1 MEATAGACD
10 TSTAV
15 RFRFPDPHRS
25 LAAVRLDCRPLGS
38 PPLAYDG
45 STGAWELR
53 VPWPAADRIEY
64 KFELTRRDGG
74 TEWVLDP
81 QEPRRAPGG
90 YGDVSVR
97 WADTYREPAWLDGPT
112 VAGRWSE
119 LRLPVLGDQITASVW
134 SPAGAR
140 ERIVVAHD
148 GPDYHRFGELG
159 RFLAASIAAGRV
171 APCHLVLLPATDR
184 LEWYSASP
192 AYAKS
197 LALEILPRVA
207 SFLGADRPVVVGAG
221 ASLGALAMLHAQR
234 RHPAGFAA
242 LFLQSG
248 SFFQPRL
255 DSQES
260 RFARWLRIV
269 RFVGRVRRAADG
281 PAVPTALTCGL
292 VEENLA
298 NNRAMA
304 DYLHR
309 QGYAVTLAENRDAHT
324 WTGWRD
330 ALEPHLTSLL
340 QRVF

>member
-1 MEATAGACD
+1 
-10 TSTAV
+10 V
-15 RFRFPDPHRS
+15 
-25 LAAVRLDCRPLGS
+25 
-38 PPLAYDG
+38 
-45 STGAWELR
+45 STGSWELLLDR
-53 VPWPAADRIEY
+53 PAADRIEY
-64 KFELTRRDGG
+64 KFELTHRDGR

-81 QEPRRAPGG
+81 DEPRRAPGG
-90 YGDVSVR
+90 FGDVSVR
-97 WADTYREPAWLDGPT
+97 WAPGYREPAWLDEP
-112 VAGRWSE
+112 AAPGRWSE
-119 LRLPVLGDQITASVW
+119 LRLPVLGSEITASIW
-134 SPAGAR
+134 SPAGADG
-140 ERIVVAHD
+140 RILVAHD

-171 APCHLVLLPATDR
+171 APCHLVLLPADDR

-197 LALEILPRVA
+197 LAREILPRVTA
-207 SFLGADRPVVVGAG
+207 ELRAERPVVVGAG

-234 RHPAGFAA
+234 RHPASFAG

-248 SFFQPRL
+248 SYFQPRL
-255 DSQES
+255 DRQES
-260 RFARWLRIV
+260 GFARWLRIV

-281 PAVPTALTCGL
+281 PAVPATLTCGA

-304 DYLHR
+304 QFLR
-309 QGYAVTLAENRDAHT
+309 SQRYAVSFAENRDAHT

-330 ALEPHLTSLL
+330 ALDPHLTSLL